1 MKTCFL
7 LQNMLK
13 EEGLNMN
20 VKDKVI
26 AVTGGAGGIGSA
38 IVRTLCEKD
47 AIVWILDI
55 RGDAGEEKAAA
66 FRAEGWKVYSVQMD
80 VGVEADWKRAID
92 VIFAQC
98 GRLDSVVN
106 LAAINIRKSVL
117 EMNQEEWS
125 HMMDVNT
132 GSIFLSCKYAIPI
145 MKEQASG
152 GTIINI
158 SSVCGLIG
166 HMYTTEAYT
175 ASKGA
180 VTLLTRA
187 VAARYGHLNIRS
199 NSIHPCTVDTP
210 FVAAVMADPVRKQQ
224 RIDEVPLGRLGTVE
238 DVANA
243 VLYLA
248 SEEGSFINGC
258 ALTVDGG
265 TTCY

>member
-1 MKTCFL
+1 MQNPVFL

-13 EEGLNMN
+13 EEGWNMN

-47 AIVWILDI
+47 AVVWILDI

-66 FRAEGWKVYSVQMD
+66 
-80 VGVEADWKRAID
+80 
-92 VIFAQC
+92 
-98 GRLDSVVN
+98 
-106 LAAINIRKSVL
+106 
-117 EMNQEEWS
+117 
-125 HMMDVNT
+125 
-132 GSIFLSCKYAIPI
+132 
-145 MKEQASG
+145 
-152 GTIINI
+152 
-158 SSVCGLIG
+158 
-166 HMYTTEAYT
+166 
-175 ASKGA
+175 
-180 VTLLTRA
+180 
-187 VAARYGHLNIRS
+187 
-199 NSIHPCTVDTP
+199 
-210 FVAAVMADPVRKQQ
+210 MADPVRKQQ